1 MTHYSDPPTA
11 NQLRQDCDQLLAAY
25 NALDQTRQQAIQAL
39 DALKQTG
46 IYDSIPTASYEKRRE
61 NGGKA
66 LRLIF
71 PTQNGERIREYIGTA
86 PDAQAQALAQIERTQ
101 EARELDRLIEDIG
114 RDLKRYA
121 ADLSRKAKDVTYSA
135 QYRDTQLEKIKLEKI
150 KRAT

>member
-1 MTHYSDPPTA
+1 MTYTYAPPTA
-11 NQLRQDCDQLLAAY
+11 NELRQHCEQLLEAY
-25 NALDQTRQQAIQAL
+25 NALDELRQKAIQAL
-39 DALKQTG
+39 DALTAAG

-71 PTQNGERIREYIGTA
+71 PTEKGERIREYIGTE
-86 PDAQAQALAQIERTQ
+86 PNAQAAALAQIERTKQ
-101 EARELDRLIEDIG
+101 AQALEKLTEDIG
-114 RDLKRYA
+114 RDLQRYA

-135 QYRDTQLEKIKLEKI
+135 QYRATQLEKI